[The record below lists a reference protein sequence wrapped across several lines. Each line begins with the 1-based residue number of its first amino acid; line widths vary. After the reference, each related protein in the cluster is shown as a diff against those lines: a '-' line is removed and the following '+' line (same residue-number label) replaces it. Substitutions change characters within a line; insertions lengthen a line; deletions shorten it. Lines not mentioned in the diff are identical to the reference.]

1 MRNVI
6 PSLAIAFVL
15 AGSCWGQG
23 GTPEKFAAA
32 VQTPSQAAARQNIP
46 LTSEERSAIERT
58 VLSDP
63 RIKKVAGAEKPRVL
77 VSEAHVDKAE
87 AEAFISGRSDK
98 APVHTVN
105 VVVFNPRTNQAVQT
119 IMHLEEHRILELK
132 EINASDVPLTFEDAE
147 EAFALAK
154 ANPDVRRAVGSNLDQ
169 FVLVESGSSAHVPYA
184 VQVLPLRSSDPKD
197 PCHTGR
203 CLDLTFRAQ
212 TGYLPLRVTVDLT
225 RRSVKLLTRDSRE
238 EGRH

>member
-1 MRNVI
+1 MRNIISFV
-6 PSLAIAFVL
+6 ATAFVL
-15 AGSCWGQG
+15 AAGCWGQG
-23 GTPEKFAAA
+23 GVPEKSAPA
-32 VQTPSQAAARQNIP
+32 VGTTSQAAARQSVP
-46 LTSEERSAIERT
+46 LTPDERVTVERV
-58 VLSDP
+58 VLADP
-63 RIKKVAGAEKPRVL
+63 RVKKVAGAEKPRVL

-98 APVHTVN
+98 APAHTVN

-132 EINASDVPLTFEDAE
+132 EISASDVPLTLEDAQ

-154 ANPDVRRAVGSNLDQ
+154 ADPGVRRAVGSTLDQ
-169 FVLVESGSSAHVPYA
+169 FILVESGSAHVPYA
-184 VQVLPLRSSDPKD
+184 AQALPLRSSDPKD

-203 CLDLTFRAQ
+203 CLDLIFRAG

-225 RRSVKLLTRDSRE
+225 GRSVKLLTRDSRE